1 MSASRC
7 LSDHAGATEG
17 AMRKITLSRKLLRDM
32 REVVIVTIGIM
43 IAFGLNAWWEYH
55 KERRIEQVQL
65 RALHADFE
73 ANVSRLKDIIVR
85 EERIQSASQNLLN
98 MTSGDKRQPSQ
109 AVFELLAQVFSSTR
123 FEPVMGAYEELV
135 SSSGLALIRNEKL
148 RMTLTGFASRLN
160 TRYSEAFS
168 NELYFEK
175 ASEYRV
181 LRRDANPV
189 NVMRNFS
196 LRM

>member
-65 RALHADFE
+65 RALRTDFE
-73 ANVSRLKDIIVR
+73 ANIDRLKYIIAR
-85 EERIQSASQNLLN
+85 EEGIQSASRQLLN
-98 MTSGDKRQPSQ
+98 LTKGDKPQPAQ
-109 AVFELLAQVFSSTR
+109 DVFDLLNQVFTSAR
-123 FEPVMGAYEELV
+123 FEPVMGA
-135 SSSGLALIRNEKL
+135 
-148 RMTLTGFASRLN
+148 
-160 TRYSEAFS
+160 
-168 NELYFEK
+168 
-175 ASEYRV
+175 
-181 LRRDANPV
+181 
-189 NVMRNFS
+189 
-196 LRM
+196 